1 MKNLFTKNY
10 KWMMV
15 AVCIVAVFT
24 FASWDDWTEV
34 ESLTV
39 NQPNIAEQEPALYEK
54 YLESIRNYRHVSH
67 KVVIAQFDN
76 LDNQG
81 GRRYH
86 LTNLPD
92 SIDIISLKQPEVL
105 PDWMQKE
112 MMTCRDRKGMKFV
125 YEIDFATLS
134 QEYKDLESA
143 SEVEQQTFADY
154 ATEYVNRH
162 LALCEKEGYDGVI
175 VRYVGLYTGYMTNDE
190 KEDYIARQSIFLD
203 IFINWYNEHTGKIL
217 IFRGTPHFIEDKY
230 LAEGSLLLNSKYIIV
245 ETSAATAA
253 TDIDY
258 LMANVMDKS
267 GIPFDR
273 FIVTASTYSLDAK
286 DQTTG
291 HFWDVKG
298 NAVSAV
304 SGCARWVVSFNNDY
318 KKAGLYILETQN
330 DYYHSEKVYP
340 NIREA
345 ISIMNPPVIK

>member
-15 AVCIVAVFT
+15 LVCMTVAFT
-24 FASWDDWTEV
+24 FASCDDWTEM

-54 YLESIRNYRHVSH
+54 YLESIRNYRHLEH

-76 LDNQG
+76 QDNEG

-92 SIDIISLKQPEVL
+92 SIDFISLKQPEVL

-112 MMTCRDRKGMKFV
+112 MVTCRERKGMKFV
-125 YEIDFATLS
+125 YEIDFAALS
-134 QEYKDLESA
+134 QEYKDLEGA
-143 SEVEQQTFADY
+143 SEAEQPTFADY
-154 ATEYVNRH
+154 ATGYVNKR
-162 LALCEKEGYDGVI
+162 LELCGEKGYDGVI
-175 VRYVGLYTGYMTNDE
+175 VRYVGLYTGYMTEDE
-190 KEDYIARQSIFLD
+190 KADYIARQSAFLD
-203 IFINWYNEHTGKIL
+203 IFDSWYKKHTDKLL
-217 IFRGTPHFIEDKY
+217 IFRGTPHFVEDKY
-230 LAEGSLLLNSKYIIV
+230 LAEGALLSASKYIIT

-253 TDIDY
+253 TDVDY

-267 GIPFDR
+267 GIPSDR

-286 DQTTG
+286 DVTTG

-298 NAVSAV
+298 NAISAV
-304 SGCARWVVSFNNDY
+304 NGCAQWVVLFNGNY
-318 KKAGLYILETQN
+318 KKAGLYILEAQN